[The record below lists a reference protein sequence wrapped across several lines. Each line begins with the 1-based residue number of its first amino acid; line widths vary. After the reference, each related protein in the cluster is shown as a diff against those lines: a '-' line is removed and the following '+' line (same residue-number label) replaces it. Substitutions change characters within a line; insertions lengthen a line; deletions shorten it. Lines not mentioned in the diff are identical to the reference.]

1 MLPGRATWARSGGF
15 VPSKNL
21 HAHLTPSARPT
32 MIRTLLAPVMATVL
46 AGVLALVGHA
56 QVGTPLPD
64 PGLVDF
70 AKTEATTFGDYTGR
84 LVLFEFFAHW

>member
-1 MLPGRATWARSGGF
+1 
-15 VPSKNL
+15 
-21 HAHLTPSARPT
+21 
-32 MIRTLLAPVMATVL
+32 MIRTLLAPVMA
-46 AGVLALVGHA
+46 AVLALVGHA

-84 LVLFEFFAHW
+84 LVLFEFFAYW